1 MIENSWFMQIAEILN
16 DPFWLKNNQVDLKFL
31 GIFIKWKIWSREEDL
46 LQMLFDLSQG
56 PLT

>member
-16 DPFWLKNNQVDLKFL
+16 DSFWLKNNHVDLKFW

-46 LQMLFDLSQG
+46 LQMLFDLSH
-56 PLT
+56 L

>member
-1 MIENSWFMQIAEILN
+1 MIENSWFMEIAEILN

-46 LQMLFDLSQG
+46 LQMIFDSSQG
-56 PLT
+56 P